1 MYEIVRVGV
10 PARKQDATKSFYDV
24 VDDIKLGFS
33 VGLITS
39 DLNSFEKLSAP
50 YGYNYLKTEL
60 SQTIVEENLKYNTLN
75 VFTNIWDIHGGKTP
89 EESIDNLI
97 SYFDSQKLKKIY
109 WDLLFRN

>member
-39 DLNSFEKLSAP
+39 DLNGFEKLSAP
-50 YGYNYLKTEL
+50 YGYNYLKTKL
-60 SQTIVEENLKYNTLN
+60 SDTDKFLYAEILEDGSSFVKCMSFKDALN
-75 VFTNIWDIHGGKTP
+75 DISWFSET
-89 EESIDNLI
+89 E
-97 SYFDSQKLKKIY
+97 KLLTYGVYKQ
-109 WDLLFRN
+109 